1 VKSSTASARLA
12 PISLLAILLA
22 LIALTPVRA
31 QPNDALS
38 TPTLAAA
45 PRLLRFGYLRPEGDA
60 GFTRGQMEAL
70 RARLL
75 QDAPLMQAC
84 AASGYDGIGLYETDG
99 GRDMLRRLNAREFDV
114 AVVPLRVW
122 AEQSPA
128 AGYRI
133 ILQTRRER
141 DLTAT
146 RGSMVLQR
154 GVVFLSPR
162 SPFFAADPLEPQAFA
177 AYLQRARV
185 AVVTSEGM
193 ADYVAP
199 LTSLAER
206 FGVAPPAADFL
217 WMESSAEVVKAVL
230 AGLVDVGVCE
240 QGALE
245 ETLGLAGLRDQ
256 QARLI
261 RVVVVSRPVP
271 TDPVVVRPELAP
283 RDSVLGR
290 ELKRALRDFSIETG
304 FGPVSLQSA
313 QDSDYTDVPAL
324 LARFNELIGRELRR
338 P

>member
-1 VKSSTASARLA
+1 MTFRSPSARLA
-12 PISLLAILLA
+12 LAPFLA
-22 LIALTPVRA
+22 MLFALMALAPVGA
-31 QPNDALS
+31 QSNDAAS
-38 TPTLAAA
+38 TPTLSVN
-45 PRLLRFGYLRPEGDA
+45 PRLLRIGYLRPEGEV

-70 RARLL
+70 RARLV

-84 AASGYDGIGLYETDG
+84 AAAGYDGFGLYETDG
-99 GRDMLRRLNAREFDV
+99 GRDMLRRLNAREFDL
-114 AVVPLRVW
+114 AFVPLRVW
-122 AEQSPA
+122 AEQNPA

-141 DLTAT
+141 DITAT

-162 SPFFAADPLEPQAFA
+162 SPFFASDPLDPQPFG

-193 ADYVAP
+193 AEYVAP

-240 QGALE
+240 QGALD
-245 ETLGLAGLRDQ
+245 ETLGVAGLRDN

-261 RVVVVSRPVP
+261 RPVVVSRPVP

-304 FGPVSLQSA
+304 FGAVSLQSA